1 LGIQNLDH
9 AEVAGPGVIRAGTVQ
24 LAAGT
29 DGLTPGAA
37 VLWSIRPEQ
46 VAVGRDGGHP
56 ATVTDVADLGTATTL
71 TVQLAGGPEL
81 RARTTA
87 GVALRA
93 GDRCTVAL
101 PAGAITVWAD
111 LAAHEEPAVV

>member
-1 LGIQNLDH
+1 
-9 AEVAGPGVIRAGTVQ
+9 VQ

-29 DGLTPGAA
+29 DGLDPGTA

-46 VAVGRDGGHP
+46 VVVRPADRGDGGHP

-71 TVQLAGGPEL
+71 TVQLAGGTEL
-81 RARTTA
+81 RVRTTA

-93 GDRCTVAL
+93 GDRCTVTL
-101 PAGAITVWAD
+101 PADAVSVWAD
-111 LAAHEEPAVV
+111 TAAHDEPVVV